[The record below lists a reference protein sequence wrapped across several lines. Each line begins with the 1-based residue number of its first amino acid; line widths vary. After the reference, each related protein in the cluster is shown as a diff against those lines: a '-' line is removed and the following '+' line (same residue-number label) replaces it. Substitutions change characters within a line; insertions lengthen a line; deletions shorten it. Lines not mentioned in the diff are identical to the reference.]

1 MIPNLITIGRLL
13 LIPLIL
19 WLATRTSTAA
29 LGAALGL
36 FVAAGISDWLDGYLA
51 RRWHQIS
58 PFGKLMD
65 PIADKM
71 LVLGLLFVFSRL
83 RVLPLWIPLVHL
95 FRELL
100 VSGVRSVFAARGR
113 VVGANWM
120 GKTKFWLQLGL
131 CAGIFAWLIAGS
143 AGRSVEG
150 SRGIVLWSAVGVTAV
165 SVLFAA
171 NFLRWHAE
179 ELFSPVPADDDEEA

>member
-1 MIPNLITIGRLL
+1 MIPNLLTIGRFL

-19 WLATRTSTAA
+19 WLATRASTAA
-29 LGAALGL
+29 LGAGLGL
-36 FVAAGISDWLDGYLA
+36 FVAAGISDWLDGFLA
-51 RRWHQIS
+51 RRWDQIT

-71 LVLGLLFVFSRL
+71 LVLGLLFVFSHLRL
-83 RVLPLWIPLVHL
+83 LPLWIPLVHL

-100 VSGVRSVFAARGR
+100 VSGVRSVFAARGT

-120 GKTKFWLQLGL
+120 GKTKFWLQLAL
-131 CAGIFAWLIAGS
+131 CAEIFAWLIAGS
-143 AGRSVEG
+143 AGLSLEG
-150 SRGIVLWSAVGVTAV
+150 SRRIVLWSAVGVTTV
-165 SVLFAA
+165 SVLFGA

-179 ELFSPVPADDDEEA
+179 ELFSQVPERGGN